1 MAINWLVLRTKRSP
15 SLLLLLGDFKH
26 AEREEE
32 EEKEAF
38 VPAFWVDS
46 QTHAFAAAAESRA
59 TLLLFK
65 RRKFVARCCVFVI
78 RLFEKEE
85 KDLQF

>member
-1 MAINWLVLRTKRSP
+1 VILNTQ
-15 SLLLLLGDFKH
+15 
-26 AEREEE
+26 REEE
-32 EEKEAF
+32 EEKEA
-38 VPAFWVDS
+38 VPAFWVDAPR
-46 QTHAFAAAAESRA
+46 AFAAAAVSRA

-78 RLFEKEE
+78 RLFDKEE

>member
-1 MAINWLVLRTKRSP
+1 MILNTQ
-15 SLLLLLGDFKH
+15 
-26 AEREEE
+26 REEE